1 MSQVTSAGWS
11 TGHRAVVNK
20 INVTGQNK
28 IIHELGQGDKGNE
41 NQPRLKNFNMNLI
54 LTCLYYKQY

>member
-1 MSQVTSAGWS
+1 M
-11 TGHRAVVNK
+11 VNK
-20 INVTGQNK
+20 INVTSQNK

-41 NQPRLKNFNMNLI
+41 NQPRLKNVNMNLI

>member
-1 MSQVTSAGWS
+1 M
-11 TGHRAVVNK
+11 VNK

-41 NQPRLKNFNMNLI
+41 NQTRLKNFNMNLI